1 MKTKLN
7 LNCDDIEQHILC
19 GEDSWMLL
27 GYDDDEPDVEPMMKK
42 ERLISDVIDECGH
55 ELICSM
61 GFELAYDDNDK
72 TGLVCEIS
80 GKVGSW
86 QLLRIHTELVEL
98 CYDDLDDE
106 LCNYPLNPWQ
116 LRVGAN
122 TLCSGD
128 DDVDYQSSYLS
139 MLFGWALAKWPQLRR
154 GQ

>member
-1 MKTKLN
+1 MKNKLN
-7 LNCDDIEQHILC
+7 LNCDDIEQHILS

-27 GYDDDEPDVEPMMKK
+27 GYPGDDFEPMMRK

-61 GFELAYDDNDK
+61 GFELAYDNDK
-72 TGLVCEIS
+72 TGLVCEMT
-80 GKVGSW
+80 GGPKSW
-86 QLLRIHTELVEL
+86 QLLRIHAELVEL

-139 MLFGWALAKWPQLRR
+139 MLFEWAMAKWPQLKH
-154 GQ
+154 G